1 MQTQSGRVAAEALMQ
16 MVDTAGGEGRT
27 APNDAVDFV
36 AFLQQKFREVGSD
49 LPGDA
54 GDERDFSHQESIAT
68 HEPMGIGI
76 EVLGRE
82 LVQLGVLE
90 RLHLM
95 DQSYRNV
102 HALAGF
108 QDELLDGFRLR

>member
-1 MQTQSGRVAAEALMQ
+1 
-16 MVDTAGGEGRT
+16 
-27 APNDAVDFV
+27 
-36 AFLQQKFREVGSD
+36 
-49 LPGDA
+49 
-54 GDERDFSHQESIAT
+54 
-68 HEPMGIGI
+68 MGIRV

-95 DQSYRNV
+95 DQADRNV

-108 QDELLDGFRLR
+108 QDELLDAFRFRRFLDANGVPPADRRIPS

>member
-1 MQTQSGRVAAEALMQ
+1 M
-16 MVDTAGGEGRT
+16 
-27 APNDAVDFV
+27 
-36 AFLQQKFREVGSD
+36 
-49 LPGDA
+49 PGNA
-54 GDERDFSHQESIAT
+54 GDKRNFSHVESIAA
-68 HEPMGIGI
+68 HESVGIGI

-95 DQSYRNV
+95 DQADRNV

-108 QDELLDGFRLR
+108 QDELLDRFRLRRFLDAYYQAPRAQIKRFGLELVVVERKPRLLISRILPQ

>member
-1 MQTQSGRVAAEALMQ
+1 MQAQRGRVAAEALMQ
-16 MVDTAGGEGRT
+16 MVDTAGGESRT

-36 AFLQQKFREVGSD
+36 AFLQQQFREIRSV

-54 GDERDFSHQESIAT
+54 GDERNFSHQESIAT

-76 EVLGRE
+76 EMLGRE
-82 LVQLGVLE
+82 LVELGVLE

-95 DQSYRNV
+95 DQADRNV